1 MMRRVSILL
10 AGLTLGLFAGGIGTA
25 AAAEDILLADFE
37 GTTYGAWEVK
47 GDAFGTGPAHGTLPG
62 QQPVSGFLG
71 KGLVNT
77 FRGGDRSTGTLT
89 SPLFKVERRYINF
102 LLGGGHHP
110 GQTCVNLLLDGKIV
124 RTDTGNA
131 TTGADDE
138 HLSWHTWDVDD
149 LKGKSVRIQI
159 VDAHTGGW
167 GHINVDHIYQSDR
180 RKLPL
185 QANETLTRAQAS
197 LEGAAGRA
205 QADPLRPIFH
215 VLPVALWSNDPNGP
229 LFYKGHYHLF
239 YQLNPYGDRWEHM
252 HWGHVRSKDLVHW
265 EHLPIALGPSRDRG
279 EEHVFSGCAVVPRKG
294 RPLLLYTSIGNRAP
308 EQWGAIAAD
317 DDLIR
322 WKKHPANPLLIEKL
336 HGDVKVHE
344 WRDPFVFTHEGR
356 TYLVAGGNLNGSKG
370 GQAVVNIYR
379 AENEE
384 LTRWHYLGVLF
395 RHPDAGVRNIECP
408 NFFQLGDN
416 SKSEAGVPRLPRTS
430 GRRDTPVSP
439 ERKWVLIVSQ
449 GQPVQ
454 YFVGRLNAKTMR
466 FEAETRGVVDH
477 GNFYAPNSMEDGKG
491 RRLLW
496 GWVNGFRNGRGWN
509 GCMTLPRVLTLG
521 PDGLLRQRPAPE
533 LEKLRGKAVKIDSL
547 RLDGSARVRDAVKGD
562 TLEIVADLERGTAR
576 SVGLRVRRAA
586 DGSRAVTIAWDG
598 RELEVAGMKAP
609 MRLPEGAKR
618 LRLHIFL
625 DRSVIEV
632 YAGDRVCLTRVVYPK
647 SKDVGVEVFA
657 TGGTATVHALTAWPL
672 RSIWD

>member
-1 MMRRVSILL
+1 MATMCRISVLL
-10 AGLTLGLFAGGIGTA
+10 ATLTLCMFAAGIGTA
-25 AAAEDILLADFE
+25 AAADDILLADFE
-37 GTTYGAWEVK
+37 GATYGAWEAK

-71 KGLVNT
+71 KGLANS

-89 SPLFKVERRYINF
+89 SPPFKVERRYINF

-110 GQTCVNLLLDGKIV
+110 GQTCINLLLDGKIV

-138 HLSWHTWDVDD
+138 HLSWHTWDVAG
-149 LKGKSVRIQI
+149 LKAKTVRIQI

-167 GHINVDHIYQSDR
+167 GHINVDQIYQSDR
-180 RKLPL
+180 RILTV
-185 QANETLTRAQAS
+185 QANEALTRAQAS
-197 LEGAAGRA
+197 LESAARRA

-215 VLPVALWSNDPNGP
+215 VLPPALWNNDPNGP

-252 HWGHVRSKDLVHW
+252 HWGHVRSKDLIHW
-265 EHLPIALGPSRDRG
+265 EHLPVALWPSRERG

-294 RPLLLYTSIGNRAP
+294 RPLLLYTSIGKRAP
-308 EQWGAIAAD
+308 EQWGAVAAD

-322 WKKHPANPLLIEKL
+322 WKKHPANPLLTEKL
-336 HGDVKVHE
+336 HGKVKVYE

-356 TYLVAGGNLNGSKG
+356 TYLVAGGNLNGNKG
-370 GQAVVNIYR
+370 GQAVVNVYR

-384 LTRWHYLGVLF
+384 LTGVLF

-408 NFFQLGDN
+408 NFFRLGD
-416 SKSEAGVPRLPRTS
+416 
-430 GRRDTPVSP
+430 
-439 ERKWVLIVSQ
+439 KWVLIVSQ

-454 YFVGRLNAKTMR
+454 YFVGRLNGKTMR
-466 FEAETRGVVDH
+466 FEAENRGILDH
-477 GNFYAPNSMEDGKG
+477 GNYYAANSMEDGKG

-496 GWVNGFRNGRGWN
+496 GWVNSFRNGRGWN
-509 GCMTLPRVLTLG
+509 GCLTLPRVLTLG
-521 PDGLLRQRPAPE
+521 TDGLLRQRPAPE
-533 LEKLRGKAVKIDSL
+533 LEKLRGKAVQIAPV
-547 RLDGSARVRDAVKGD
+547 RLDGSAKVLDAVKGD
-562 TLEIVADLERGTAR
+562 TLELIVDLERGTAR

-598 RELEVAGMKAP
+598 RELDVAGMKAP
-609 MRLPEGAKR
+609 LRLLEGEKR
-618 LRLHIFL
+618 LRLHVFL

-632 YAGDRVCLTRVVYPK
+632 YAGDRVCLTRVVYPE
-647 SKDVGVEVFA
+647 SKDGGVEVFA
-657 TGGTATVHALTAWPL
+657 TGGSATVRAFTAWPL
-672 RSIWD
+672 RSICD